1 MFQTPRRERM
11 RITMTKR
18 IQIEGMSCE
27 HCAMRVK
34 KMLES
39 LDGVSSAEVS
49 LADKSAVVTLET
61 DVPDRQLRDMVYD
74 AGYDV
79 TAITAQ

>member
-1 MFQTPRRERM
+1 MFQTPRRKRM

-27 HCAMRVK
+27 HCATRVK

-61 DVPDRQLRDMVYD
+61 DVPDR
-74 AGYDV
+74 
-79 TAITAQ
+79 

>member
-1 MFQTPRRERM
+1 M

-27 HCAMRVK
+27 HCATRVK

-79 TAITAQ
+79 TAIKIGRASCRERV